1 MDTKQSFNQSK
12 ASQLDSLQEYKL
24 AVIAKNDLQEAFGI
38 AAQDDCDPDVL
49 YIKEIGTDKE
59 LVLSIIDTL
68 NTYRV
73 SFVHFQ
79 DVISDLTNKQY

>member
-12 ASQLDSLQEYKL
+12 ACQPNSLQEYKL
-24 AVIAKNDLQEAFGI
+24 AVLAKNDLQDAFGI
-38 AAQDDCDPDVL
+38 AVQDDCDPDVL
-49 YIKEIGTDKE
+49 YIREIGTDKE

-68 NTYRV
+68 NAYRV
-73 SFVHFQ
+73 SPVHFQ